1 MIRVITD
8 STADLTPELIERFD
22 LAVIPLYVRFGET
35 VYRDGIDLTHREFL
49 DLLATTSEIPKTA
62 QPTPAD
68 FVEFF
73 RRYLEAGEEIIY
85 AGLSSSLSGTF
96 AAAELARDQ
105 LATPRLSLVDTRS
118 LSMGIG
124 LLAIEAAKLARTG
137 LPLGAIAERLRLMIP
152 RVRTAFVVDT
162 LEYLHKG
169 GRLSAFQAALGNVL
183 NIHPL
188 IVVQDGS
195 LVAAEKIRGNRARPL
210 DRLFAFCRP
219 DPERVRPDLISVTH
233 CACPGD
239 AELLAERVRQAV
251 PGAEVVLT
259 EAGAVIASHC
269 GPNTVG
275 ILYLERE

>member
-35 VYRDGIDLTHREFL
+35 VYRDGVDLTHEQFL
-49 DLLATTSEIPKTA
+49 ALLSTGRGLPKTA

-73 RRYLEAGEEIIY
+73 RPRLEQGDEVIY
-85 AGLSSSLSGTF
+85 VGLSSSLSGTF
-96 AAAELARDQ
+96 ASAELARGQ
-105 LATPRLSLVDTRS
+105 LDSPRLTLLDTRN
-118 LSMGIG
+118 LSMGVG
-124 LLAIEAAKLARTG
+124 LLAIEAAKLARAG
-137 LPLGAIAERLRLMIP
+137 HPLEEMLDRLGGMVPRL
-152 RVRTAFVVDT
+152 RTAFVVDS
-162 LEYLHKG
+162 LDYLYKG
-169 GRLSAFQAALGNVL
+169 GRLNAFQAALGSVL

-188 IVVQDGS
+188 IAVEEGR
-195 LVAAEKIRGNRARPL
+195 LIAAEKIRGNRARAL
-210 DRLFAFCRP
+210 DRLFTFCLP
-219 DPERVRPDLISVTH
+219 DPERVRPGLISVTH

-239 AELLAERVRQAV
+239 AELLAERIRRAV
-251 PGAEVVLT
+251 PNVEVVIT

-275 ILYLERE
+275 ILYIDR

>member
-8 STADLTPELIERFD
+8 STADLTPSLIERYD

-35 VYRDGIDLTHREFL
+35 VYRDGIDLTHEQFL
-49 DLLATTSEIPKTA
+49 ALLATSRELPKTA

-68 FVEFF
+68 FVAFF
-73 RRYLEAGEEIIY
+73 RPHLEAGDELIY
-85 AGLSSSLSGTF
+85 VGLSSSLSGTF
-96 AAAELARDQ
+96 ASAELARDQ
-105 LATPRLSLVDTRS
+105 LDSPRLSLLDTRN

-124 LLAIEAAKLARTG
+124 LLAIEAAKLARAG
-137 LPLGAIAERLRLMIP
+137 HPRAEILERLGGMVPRL
-152 RVRTAFVVDT
+152 RTAFVVDS
-162 LEYLHKG
+162 LDYLYKG
-169 GRLSAFQAALGNVL
+169 GRLNAFQAALGSVL

-188 IVVQDGS
+188 IAVQEGR
-195 LVAAEKIRGNRARPL
+195 LIAAEKIRGNRARAL
-210 DRLFAFCRP
+210 DRLFASCLP
-219 DPERVRPDLISVTH
+219 DPERVSPGLVSVTH

-251 PGAEVVLT
+251 PGAEVVVT

-275 ILYLERE
+275 ILYVEGD